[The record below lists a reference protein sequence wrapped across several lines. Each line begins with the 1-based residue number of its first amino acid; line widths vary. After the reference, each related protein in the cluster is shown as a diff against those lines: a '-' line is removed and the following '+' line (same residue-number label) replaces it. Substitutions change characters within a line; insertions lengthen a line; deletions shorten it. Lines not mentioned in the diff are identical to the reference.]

1 MRGKL
6 IVIEGTDGAGKST
19 LSESLSENISKQ
31 HRLVRYAEPGGTA
44 AGEQIRWMIKNSGMS
59 LSTRISE
66 RYDHNFE
73 CVATPRPGWQKS
85 EALLFAAARAQL
97 ASQIEEDLQAGSW
110 VLLDRWVY
118 SSIAYQ
124 GAARGLGM
132 QAVEDLNRWA
142 TGGIKPDLWIYLRLT
157 AEEATQRRGT
167 RGETIDRIEQEGEE
181 FFAAV
186 SEAYERLAAEDP
198 NAIVLNAHMAPD
210 KLSAAAWKQ
219 IQGLS

>member
-31 HRLVRYAEPGGTA
+31 HHLVRYAEPGGTA
-44 AGEQIRWMIKNSGMS
+44 AGEQIRWMIKNSAMP
-59 LSTRISE
+59 IN
-66 RYDHNFE
+66 DQ
-73 CVATPRPGWQKS
+73 A

-97 ASQIEEDLQAGSW
+97 ASQIEEDLHAGSW

-132 QAVEDLNRWA
+132 KAVEDLNRWA
-142 TGGIKPDLWIYLRLT
+142 TGGLRPDLWIYLRLT
-157 AEEATQRRGT
+157 AEEAVARRGT

-198 NAIVLNAHMAPD
+198 DAIVLNAHMAPD

>member
-44 AGEQIRWMIKNSGMS
+44 AGEQIRWMIKNSAMP
-59 LSTRISE
+59 IN
-66 RYDHNFE
+66 DQ
-73 CVATPRPGWQKS
+73 A